1 MDFDIRP
8 GMEKTVETTVTD
20 DRLAS
25 ALGSGMAKVFATPG
39 MIALMENAAMQAI
52 HNALPEGFSSVGTRV
67 EADHIAATPPG
78 MRVRAVARVIAV
90 DGRKVEFEVE
100 AFDEVEKIGQA
111 AHTRFIVEASRFEDK
126 AMRKAS
132 QKAK

>member
-1 MDFDIRP
+1 MDLPISP
-8 GMEKTVETTVTD
+8 GMEKTVEITVTE

-25 ALGSGMAKVFATPG
+25 ALGSGMARVFATPG

-52 HNALPEGFSSVGTRV
+52 HDALPEGFTSVGTRV

-78 MRVRAVARVIAV
+78 MRVRAKARVTAV

-100 AFDEVEKIGQA
+100 VFDEVEKIGHA
-111 AHTRFIVEASRFEDK
+111 SHTRFVVDAARFENK
-126 AMRKAS
+126 AMQKAS
-132 QKAK
+132 K